1 MTISIRIATRR
12 SPLAMWQ
19 TNYVRDCIVNQFP
32 HVEVELLAL
41 LTKADKLLATPLN
54 KIGGKALF
62 VKELEKAIL
71 EHQADIAV
79 HSIKDLPAELP
90 NGLIVTAVCKRGD
103 PRDVLICNNHKSLSA
118 LPSGSIVGTS
128 SLRRSAQVLALRPD
142 LKILP
147 LRGNVGTRL
156 EKLDE
161 GEFDAIIL
169 AAAGLKRLELTH
181 RITEYFSIDQIL
193 PAAGQGAIGIEGRH
207 NDHQHFALVNFLDHY
222 ITRQEVLAER
232 AVTGQLG
239 ASCQFPIAAHAQTDQ
254 EQLKLKALVS
264 DINGQTIIR
273 TEKIGPHE
281 FAEEIGFE
289 AADDL
294 IAQGALELLA
304 KVQSDN
310 LSDK

>member
-1 MTISIRIATRR
+1 MTTSLRIATRK

-19 TNYVRDCIVNQFP
+19 ANYIRDSIIYHNPQ
-32 HVEVELLAL
+32 VEVELLAL

-62 VKELEKAIL
+62 VKELEMAIL

-79 HSIKDLPAELP
+79 HSIKDLPGELP
-90 NGLIVTAVCKRGD
+90 DGLILTAICKRED
-103 PRDVLICNNHKSLSA
+103 PRDVLICSHHKSFSA
-118 LPSGSIVGTS
+118 LPSGSVIGTS

-181 RITEYFSIDQIL
+181 RITEYFSTDQIL

-207 NDHQHFALVNFLDHY
+207 NDHQHFTLVNFLDHY
-222 ITRQEVLAER
+222 VTRQEILAER

-239 ASCQFPIAAHAQTDQ
+239 GSCQFPIAAHAQTEH
-254 EQLKLKALVS
+254 EQLKLKALVA
-264 DINGQTIIR
+264 DPNGQTLIR
-273 TEKIGPHE
+273 TEKMGPHE

-289 AADDL
+289 AAEDL
-294 IAQGALELLA
+294 ISQGALELLA
-304 KVQSDN
+304 KIQSDN
-310 LSDK
+310 LSDQ